1 MCLVDGN
8 RQPSEFEC
16 KVPRSDVAPRDFVDF
31 LIPEHGMSIKKVMA
45 LCDRRSDGSCIMNLD
60 ERSDS

>member
-16 KVPRSDVAPRDFVDF
+16 KVPRSDVALRDFVDF
-31 LIPEHGMSIKKVMA
+31 VIPEHGMSIEKVMA
-45 LCDRRSDGSCIMNLD
+45 FCIAFQLVAAQNVL
-60 ERSDS
+60 